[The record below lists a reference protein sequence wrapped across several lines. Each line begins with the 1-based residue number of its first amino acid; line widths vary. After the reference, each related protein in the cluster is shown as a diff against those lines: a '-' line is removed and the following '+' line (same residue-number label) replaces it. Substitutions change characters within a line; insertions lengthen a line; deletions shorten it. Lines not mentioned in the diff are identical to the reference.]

1 MRIGV
6 PRESLSG
13 ETRVAVA
20 PDTVKTLLKQGF
32 SVVIEAGAGVLASF
46 PDAHYEAIGATVGT
60 RDEVWAS
67 PIVVKLHAPRALDDV
82 GETHEAD
89 LLQTGST
96 LISFLYP
103 AQNAPLV
110 ERLAKRGV
118 TVLAMDQVP
127 RISRAQK
134 LDALSSMANIAGYRA
149 VLEAA
154 SHYGSFFT
162 GQVTAAGRTHP
173 AKVLIIGAGVAG
185 LAAVGAARGL
195 GAIVRAF
202 DTRSAAREQVQSLG
216 AEFLEITIQESGDGQ
231 GGYAKEMSSEFIAAE
246 MALFR
251 TQAREVDVVITTAL
265 IPGRPAP
272 KLWLADMVA
281 LMKPG
286 SVIVD
291 LAARQGGNCELTVPG
306 EVVVRHG
313 VTIIGHHDLATR
325 LPGTA
330 SQLYG
335 NNVAHL
341 LDDMGK
347 AAGFHIDESDVVVR
361 GALVLNQG
369 ELRYPPPPL
378 PSPVAAKPTPAP
390 RKVEPPVE
398 KSAQE
403 HRHEIAARKETPRRS
418 FIYEAIAMILLAIWV
433 YMKVTMDGSINPAT
447 RDFLN
452 HATVFVLACFV
463 GWQVVWNVAPALHT
477 PLMSVT
483 NAISGIIIVGGMLQ
497 AKGALFEPATL
508 LGGLA
513 VLLATINIA
522 GGFVVTERMLRMF
535 RR

>member
-1 MRIGV
+1 MGAGPSRRPDVRIGV
-6 PRESLSG
+6 PRETLPG

-32 SVVIEAGAGVLASF
+32 SVVIEAGAGALASF
-46 PDAHYEAIGATVGT
+46 PDERYEAAGATIGT
-60 RDEVWAS
+60 RDDVWGS
-67 PIVVKLHAPRALDDV
+67 PIVVKLHAPRPL
-82 GETHEAD
+82 GEGDGAHEAD
-89 LLQTGST
+89 LLHAGTT

-103 AQNAPLV
+103 AQNGALV
-110 ERLAKRGV
+110 ERLASRGV

-154 SHYGSFFT
+154 SHFGSFFT

-185 LAAVGAARGL
+185 LAAIGAARGL

-216 AEFLEITIQESGDGQ
+216 AEFLEVTLQESGDGH
-231 GGYAKEMSSEFIAAE
+231 GGYAKEMSPEFIAAE

-251 TQAREVDVVITTAL
+251 AQAKDVDVVITTAL

-272 KLWLADMVA
+272 KLWLADMVP

-347 AAGFHIDESDVVVR
+347 AAGFHVDETDVVVR
-361 GALVLNQG
+361 GALVLNGG

-378 PSPVAAKPTPAP
+378 PAPEPAKPAPVAAKVAPPAV
-390 RKVEPPVE
+390 KT
-398 KSAQE
+398 SAE
-403 HRHEIAARKETPRRS
+403 HQREVAARKETPRRS
-418 FIYEAIAMILLAIWV
+418 FIYEAIALILLAIWI
-433 YMKVTMDGSINPAT
+433 YMKVTLGGGISPAT

-477 PLMSVT
+477 PLMSV
-483 NAISGIIIVGGMLQ
+483 
-497 AKGALFEPATL
+497 
-508 LGGLA
+508 
-513 VLLATINIA
+513 
-522 GGFVVTERMLRMF
+522 
-535 RR
+535 